1 MATPGDIPTP
11 TAESTSD
18 SYNGG
23 GITAAAIDVDVAAG
37 ELRRHDEEEEVES
50 VLSVWFDGCTA
61 DNHRTKWFAQ
71 GDALPRMD
79 ETIRKDF
86 GNLVLRAEA
95 GQLTDSWSERPRS
108 MVALIL
114 LLDQFSR
121 HLFRGAPDRDER
133 VGRCDRLALPLTE
146 ALLDRGWQHGLTAEQ
161 HVFALMPLRHTPSE
175 ERLLRVMQEA
185 EERVTRLRHSQE
197 LLQRFKKATKRRL
210 QGIQDRAE
218 EGAEILEHFE
228 FDPPEPSQMDK
239 HELVKV
245 LRGFLDTKGAV
256 ATAARPPASGTPAGA
271 RRKCGGTDAS
281 ASGGGNSGD
290 AITGDCRDSADN
302 HSVTPS
308 DTNNNNDKNDNNDD
322 DKNNSSNTTT
332 NNSNISSSSSSS
344 NNNSVVTAGTDIT
357 TATKADDNDTG
368 RNNNSSGGGALRTVA
383 VSLSGGV
390 DSMALCRALVHLQ
403 PVYGFEVVGI
413 HIDYGNRHESGR
425 EADFV
430 QGWCARHGVVFYKR
444 AI

>member
-1 MATPGDIPTP
+1 MATPGDIPAP
-11 TAESTSD
+11 TAESTSN

-23 GITAAAIDVDVAAG
+23 GITAAAVDVDVAAD
-37 ELRRHDEEEEVES
+37 ESRRHDEEEEEVES
-50 VLSVWFDGCTA
+50 VLSLWFDGCTA

-79 ETIRKDF
+79 ETIRKGF
-86 GNLVLRAEA
+86 GSLVLRAEA
-95 GQLTDSWSERPRS
+95 GQLTDSWTERPRS

-133 VGRCDRLALPLTE
+133 VGRCDRQALPLTE

-185 EERVTRLRHSQE
+185 EERETRLRQSQE

-228 FDPPEPSQMDK
+228 FAPPDPSQMDK

-256 ATAARPPASGTPAGA
+256 PTMAGPPAMGTPAGA
-271 RRKCGGTDAS
+271 RRKGGGTGAS

-302 HSVTPS
+302 HGVTPS
-308 DTNNNNDKNDNNDD
+308 DTNKDNNDD
-322 DKNNSSNTTT
+322 EDEN
-332 NNSNISSSSSSS
+332 
-344 NNNSVVTAGTDIT
+344 
-357 TATKADDNDTG
+357 
-368 RNNNSSGGGALRTVA
+368 
-383 VSLSGGV
+383 
-390 DSMALCRALVHLQ
+390 H
-403 PVYGFEVVGI
+403 
-413 HIDYGNRHESGR
+413 
-425 EADFV
+425 
-430 QGWCARHGVVFYKR
+430 
-444 AI
+444 